1 MTYFGP
7 FGGPNYTLAHSDHT
21 QLDKLR
27 SFRRYIRKLIIN
39 LYVEVVPLR
48 EQLRV
53 QMTLECIPTQVEQT
67 QVEQTQVEQTQV
79 EQTQVEQTQVEQT
92 QVKQTQ
98 VERYTVQAEHS
109 EKLGWTSE
117 KTVLQQGVADYI
129 KRHAQAHVDD
139 NEKNFKFTLNGLS
152 RLLSELP
159 SIYDPPRD

>member
-1 MTYFGP
+1 MLGIYLGYNTFELDVEMTYFGP

-53 QMTLECIPTQVEQT
+53 QMTLECIP
-67 QVEQTQVEQTQV
+67 
-79 EQTQVEQTQVEQT
+79 TQVEQTQVEQT